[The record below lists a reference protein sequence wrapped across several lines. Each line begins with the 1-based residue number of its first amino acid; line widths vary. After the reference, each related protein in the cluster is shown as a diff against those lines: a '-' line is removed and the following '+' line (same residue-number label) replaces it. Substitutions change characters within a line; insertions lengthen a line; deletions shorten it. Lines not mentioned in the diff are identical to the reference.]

1 MCMQFL
7 DWIYVLNA
15 MYLSWNGQNQF
26 FLFPKS
32 ETFAETFADS
42 PALAWNMIEQS

>member
-26 FLFPKS
+26 LLFPKS
-32 ETFAETFADS
+32 ETFADS